1 MMYDYNRT
9 KHKMCGIKYRES
21 DRDGKKLDFLSRDV
35 ITIEIVPSLFIMS

>member
-21 DRDGKKLDFLSRDV
+21 DRDGKKAGFFGPGMLL
-35 ITIEIVPSLFIMS
+35 P